1 MILSK
6 IEFKQ
11 RTKLKPIQTLFDGRY
26 SSLTSALLFKIHY
39 EVFEIKY
46 FKDFFNEFFL
56 ETFLKGNQIMEM
68 KQNQVCNIFKS
79 DIIFPWSQNTK
90 IFQ

>member
-1 MILSK
+1 MKYLKLSISK
-6 IEFKQ
+6 NFSMNFFW
-11 RTKLKPIQTLFDGRY
+11 KL
-26 SSLTSALLFKIHY
+26 
-39 EVFEIKY
+39 
-46 FKDFFNEFFL
+46 
-56 ETFLKGNQIMEM
+56 LKGNQIMEM